1 MKRSVCGEK
10 QHGKAEELM
19 RILVVDDNYINRFV
33 VRHLMEKRGHHVI
46 EAESGEAALE
56 VMSEKEIDF
65 VLMDLRMPGMD
76 GFETVRR
83 YRSSMKHLP
92 QVPIVALTSQ
102 NTQDC
107 RDRSIAAGINA
118 LIAKPFDVSSI
129 EYAIELI
136 QKNGDLDGLQSR

>member
-1 MKRSVCGEK
+1 MFGEK
-10 QHGKAEELM
+10 QYRKAEERM
-19 RILVVDDNYINRFV
+19 RILVVDDNDINRFV
-33 VRHLMEKRGHHVI
+33 VRHLMEKRGHHII

-56 VMSEKEIDF
+56 AMSDKEVDF

-83 YRSSMKHLP
+83 YRRSMKHLP
-92 QVPIVALTSQ
+92 QIPIIALTSQ

>member
-1 MKRSVCGEK
+1 
-10 QHGKAEELM
+10 M
-19 RILVVDDNYINRFV
+19 RILVVDDNDINRFV
-33 VRHLMEKRGHHVI
+33 VRHLMEKRGHHII

-56 VMSEKEIDF
+56 AMSDKEVDF

-83 YRSSMKHLP
+83 YRRSMKHLP
-92 QVPIVALTSQ
+92 QIPIIALTSQ

>member
-1 MKRSVCGEK
+1 MFVKK
-10 QHGKAEELM
+10 QHRKANELM
-19 RILVVDDNYINRFV
+19 RIMVVDDNAINRFV
-33 VRHLMEKRGHHVI
+33 VRHLMEKRGHHII

-56 VMSEKEIDF
+56 ALSEKEIDF

-83 YRSSMKHLP
+83 YRSSKKHLP
-92 QVPIVALTSQ
+92 QIPIIALTSQ
-102 NTQDC
+102 NTQEC
-107 RDRSIAAGINA
+107 RDRSIAVGING

-136 QKNGDLDGLQSR
+136 QKNGDLATLQSR

>member
-1 MKRSVCGEK
+1 MFGEK
-10 QHGKAEELM
+10 QHGKAQELM

-56 VMSEKEIDF
+56 AMSDKEIDF

-83 YRSSMKHLP
+83 YRSSTKHLP